1 MLLRF
6 PGSPRPFQ
14 APLATFLLHEGES
27 PQHPAAAPGAPRP
40 GWGRGGFETKWST
53 RVSELP
59 REPASPAHRMPCSCS
74 GSRAEAPSRHARV
87 TLTPGS
93 SFRSSGDLPCPS
105 RVPAQAVT
113 QQLSHAPSVSASRQ
127 SRAGRSRGQ
136 AAAACPVPQQ
146 VPALLALAAHP
157 AQAAPSRCHP
167 RCWHPPA
174 PSPSPF
180 PAAVDGFDPGRNP
193 PAFPS
198 HATGAPS
205 LLPVIPALLA
215 PVSSSLWSWEARSQ
229 LPPRGEPA
237 WAWELLLLPLP
248 GLLCCPWHGWQPCR
262 NTACWAWGQRADG
275 GGWDPRAGLPM
286 KPLVCARVP
295 PSVCATPGPCPCSCP
310 AGCEAAPVA
319 WSSRSPEL
327 CFQAAAW

>member
-1 MLLRF
+1 M
-6 PGSPRPFQ
+6 PR
-14 APLATFLLHEGES
+14 
-27 PQHPAAAPGAPRP
+27 
-40 GWGRGGFETKWST
+40 
-53 RVSELP
+53 
-59 REPASPAHRMPCSCS
+59 SCS

-93 SFRSSGDLPCPS
+93 SFRSSGDFPCPS
-105 RVPAQAVT
+105 RVLAQAVT

-127 SRAGRSRGQ
+127 SRAGRSWSQ

-146 VPALLALAAHP
+146 VP

-167 RCWHPPA
+167 RCWHPPS

-180 PAAVDGFDPGRNP
+180 AAAVDGFDPGRNP

-229 LPPRGEPA
+229 LPPQGEPA

-248 GLLCCPWHGWQPCR
+248 GLLCCPTETPPAGHGGREQMGEAGTPVLGSPWSPPCVPG
-262 NTACWAWGQRADG
+262 C
-275 GGWDPRAGLPM
+275 PHLS
-286 KPLVCARVP
+286 VP
-295 PSVCATPGPCPCSCP
+295 PQGPALAHALPSVRHLLWFGAAGARSCASSVVRARCGCA
-310 AGCEAAPVA
+310 AGHGVQRGWE
-319 WSSRSPEL
+319 SPQLET
-327 CFQAAAW
+327 CAAWDK

>member
-1 MLLRF
+1 M
-6 PGSPRPFQ
+6 PR
-14 APLATFLLHEGES
+14 
-27 PQHPAAAPGAPRP
+27 
-40 GWGRGGFETKWST
+40 
-53 RVSELP
+53 
-59 REPASPAHRMPCSCS
+59 SCS

-93 SFRSSGDLPCPS
+93 SFRSSGDFPCPS

-146 VPALLALAAHP
+146 VPAPLALAAHP

-174 PSPSPF
+174 PSLSPF
-180 PAAVDGFDPGRNP
+180 AAAVDGFDPGRNP

-229 LPPRGEPA
+229 LPPRGELA
-237 WAWELLLLPLP
+237 WAWELLLLPHQVSSAAPQKHRLLGTGAESGWGRLGPLCWAPHEAPRVCPGAPICLCHPRALP
-248 GLLCCPWHGWQPCR
+248 SLVSWQPAVR
-262 NTACWAWGQRADG
+262 QRLWFGA
-275 GGWDPRAGLPM
+275 AG
-286 KPLVCARVP
+286 
-295 PSVCATPGPCPCSCP
+295 
-310 AGCEAAPVA
+310 A
-319 WSSRSPEL
+319 WSCASSVVRARCGCAAGHGVPEGL
-327 CFQAAAW
+327 GVTTPQLETCAAWDK